1 MRASAILRMIA
12 SRSACSS
19 RVAPRQAADGLG
31 TPSAE
36 AVVSRQEVAMH
47 PAERFFMVLT
57 WVSLVGL
64 VISIGFIM
72 LI

>member
-1 MRASAILRMIA
+1 
-12 SRSACSS
+12 
-19 RVAPRQAADGLG
+19 
-31 TPSAE
+31 
-36 AVVSRQEVAMH
+36 MH